1 MNQIKIIQIEKD
13 ELKSLKINFSIY
25 DTTYGQALIASTIQG
40 ICYIGFGQREQM
52 LQSVQRVYPLA
63 ELYEKTDGWHSK
75 ALDYIENRN
84 MENLVLH
91 IYGTEFQ
98 IEVWKSLMRVPFGEL
113 TTYKA
118 IAAEIENPKAIRAV
132 GSAIGRNP
140 VSCIIPCHR
149 IIRTDGG
156 LGGYYWGI
164 DVKKKMLEG
173 EKQLSK

>member
-1 MNQIKIIQIEKD
+1 MNRIKIIQIRKD
-13 ELKSLKINFSIY
+13 ELKSLNINFSIC
-25 DTTYGQALIASTIQG
+25 DTSYGKALIASTAQG
-40 ICYIGFGQREQM
+40 ICYIGFGEREQM
-52 LQSVQRVYPLA
+52 LQSMQRVYPLA
-63 ELYEKTDGWHSK
+63 TLHEKTDDLHSK

-84 MENLVLH
+84 TDDLVLH

-98 IEVWKSLMRVPFGEL
+98 IEVWRSLMRVPFGEL

-140 VSCIIPCHR
+140 ISCIIPCHR

-164 DVKKKMLEG
+164 EVKERMLAR